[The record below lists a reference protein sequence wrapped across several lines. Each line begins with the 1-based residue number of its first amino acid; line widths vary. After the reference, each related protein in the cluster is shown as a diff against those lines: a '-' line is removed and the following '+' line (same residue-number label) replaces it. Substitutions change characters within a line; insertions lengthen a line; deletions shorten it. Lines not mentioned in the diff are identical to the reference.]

1 MAEKTIYLFELAM
14 TFYFAAMIVSIT
26 EFFRGTRTT
35 LRIMLVFAGIGFV
48 FHTANMVV
56 RYVTSGYLP
65 IGSFHEA
72 AAFFSWCIV
81 LLFFFLERRYHL
93 GLLGSFIIPVVF
105 AIMLVSVMLPR
116 EVKPLPP
123 VLQSAWFG
131 IHISLAFLGNAAF
144 AMACGIGLMYL
155 IQEHY
160 LKSKHLGGLFKR
172 LPNLQV
178 LDDLNYRLISIG
190 FPLMTLAI
198 ITGVV
203 WAKSALGAF
212 WRWDPKEVWS
222 LITWLIYALILHM
235 RLNTGWRGRKVAIL
249 SIVGF
254 LSVLFTFFGVNLLI
268 ENAHTEFFK

>member
-1 MAEKTIYLFELAM
+1 MAEKTIYLFELAI
-14 TFYFAAMIVSIT
+14 TFYLAAMIVSIT
-26 EFFRGTRTT
+26 EFFRGTKATSRM
-35 LRIMLVFAGIGFV
+35 MLIFAYIGFL

-56 RYVTSGYLP
+56 RYSAVGYIP
-65 IGSFHEA
+65 IGSFHES
-72 AAFFSWCIV
+72 AAFFSWCVI
-81 LLFFFLERRYHL
+81 LLFFFIDRRYHL

-105 AIMLVSVMLPR
+105 ALMLAAAMLPR
-116 EVKPLPP
+116 GVKPLPP
-123 VLQSAWFG
+123 VLQSSWFS

-144 AMACGIGLMYL
+144 AMAFGMGLMYL

-178 LDDLNYRLISIG
+178 LDALNYRLISIG

-198 ITGVV
+198 ITGMV
-203 WAKSALGAF
+203 WGKSALAGF

-235 RLNTGWRGRKVAIL
+235 RLNTGWRGRKVAML
-249 SIVGF
+249 SVVGF
-254 LSVLFTFFGVNLLI
+254 LSVLFTFFGVNLLMK
-268 ENAHTEFFK
+268 NAHTEFFQ